1 MFQQEEEVEWALQMI
16 KDLIKYNPND
26 RKSVDDVLK
35 SKYFQPEPYVIYD
48 NPSSPS
54 PGLCVILSQEKFHNV
69 MKFYTFMMKMFK
81 FILNTI

>member
-1 MFQQEEEVEWALQMI
+1 MFQQEEEVGWALQMI
-16 KDLIKYNPND
+16 KDLIKYHPRH

-54 PGLCVILSQEKFHNV
+54 PGLCIILSQEKFHNV
-69 MKFYTFMMKMFK
+69 MAYYTFHHE
-81 FILNTI
+81 